1 MCTLTGAQGISTGK
15 YHAAHLTNDGAY
27 ENLAQEAGKV
37 SGDLTFP
44 LVYTPELHFAEFT
57 SAVADMKNSVMVITT
72 YPIVLIDLN
81 YLYFLFAL
89 RIEAMLSLHVLVFSS
104 MPIWALTTLEFG
116 FILTWLLQF
125 IM

>member
-1 MCTLTGAQGISTGK
+1 MNTT
-15 YHAAHLTNDGAY
+15 
-27 ENLAQEAGKV
+27 
-37 SGDLTFP
+37 
-44 LVYTPELHFAEFT
+44 LVYSPELHFPEFN

-72 YPIVLIDLN
+72 YPIVLIVLN

-104 MPIWALTTLEFG
+104 TPIWALTTLEFG